1 MREDNDMLEDTTMVV
16 NEDMPTVT
24 MVTIITMMQEKV
36 IDMIEVIEAMYVRDT
51 MAMSAV
57 MDTRNVTTFIPMT
70 TVKKEE
76 GIEKDMTTVM

>member
-1 MREDNDMLEDTTMVV
+1 MRDIIEMLEDTTMVV

-36 IDMIEVIEAMYVRDT
+36 IEVIEAMYVRDT